1 MAPVAGLVGA
11 RGAAWAWIGRCGLV
25 VQVLAGDHRLQ
36 LKARSRRDSRLNVI
50 AHETSAPRRVAEAGE
65 EHQVDAEPP
74 GPPKDAL
81 LQASRSMRW
90 SPTRRALA
98 MAVSDGF
105 TAPMLGKKLVS
116 TT

>member
-1 MAPVAGLVGA
+1 MT
-11 RGAAWAWIGRCGLV
+11 
-25 VQVLAGDHRLQ
+25 
-36 LKARSRRDSRLNVI
+36 SR
-50 AHETSAPRRVAEAGE
+50 ATSG
-65 EHQVDAEPP
+65 
-74 GPPKDAL
+74 
-81 LQASRSMRW
+81 QASPVMIWNRVKRVVPRSPKYSGAVSPNSFVAMTPAPKITRASTRSVNVRSSSPAVAPQPSRSIRW